1 MGNNSLV
8 TIIEFLSAN
17 IRMYVIMS
25 AGIENVIV
33 LG

>member
-17 IRMYVIMS
+17 MYVIMS
-25 AGIENVIV
+25 AGIENDIV
-33 LG
+33 FG